1 MMRKI
6 SLMVFTMLIMLTFT
20 FNVYAANPPLDGNY
34 KVELTFT
41 GGTGRITAISPTD
54 LTVSGGKITAKI
66 TLTSSNYTY
75 MIVNGTKYNNTAATG
90 ENSTF
95 IIPISAL
102 DTEINVTACTV
113 AMSTPKEIDYTI
125 KLSSQGTIGEDKG
138 ANQNENKNKNENT
151 TKNPVNNDTNSKNP
165 VNSDTNGKNT
175 NTKDTKDN
183 STTESPKTGEG
194 EASKADN
201 GVTNS
206 SNNTEKTPNENDTK
220 EDKKD
225 SAEIPNDKELPKE
238 SAQLQSSPPSSNSN
252 LSKIIIGI
260 IVIIIF
266 VVIGILLKKRKIS
279 NK

>member
-6 SLMVFTMLIMLTFT
+6 SLMVFTMLIILTFT
-20 FNVYAANPPLDGNY
+20 FNVYATNPPLDGNY
-34 KVELTFT
+34 KVELIFT

-75 MIVNGTKYNNTAATG
+75 MIVNGTKYNNTATAG
-90 ENSTF
+90 GNSTF

-125 KLSSQGTIGEDKG
+125 KLSSQGTISEDTG
-138 ANQNENKNKNENT
+138 ANQKADKNKNENT
-151 TKNPVNNDTNSKNP
+151 TKNPVNSDTNS
-165 VNSDTNGKNT
+165 KNT

-183 STTESPKTGEG
+183 NITESPKTGES
-194 EASKADN
+194 EASKVDN

-206 SNNTEKTPNENDTK
+206 SNNTEKTPKENDTK

-225 SAEIPNDKELPKE
+225 SVEIPKDKELPKE
-238 SAQLQSSPPSSNSN
+238 SAQLQLSSPSNDSN

-260 IVIIIF
+260 IVIIAF

>member
-34 KVELTFT
+34 KVGLTFT
-41 GGTGRITAISPTD
+41 GGTGRVTAISPTD

-66 TLTSSNYTY
+66 ILTSSNYTY
-75 MIVNGTKYNNTAATG
+75 IIVNGTKYNNTAAAG

-125 KLSSQGTIGEDKG
+125 KLLSQGTIGEDKG
-138 ANQNENKNKNENT
+138 ANQNANKNKNENT
-151 TKNPVNNDTNSKNP
+151 TKNPVNSDTNS
-165 VNSDTNGKNT
+165 KNT

-194 EASKADN
+194 EASKVDN

-206 SNNTEKTPNENDTK
+206 SNNTEKTPKENDTK

-225 SAEIPNDKELPKE
+225 SAEIPNHKELPKE
-238 SAQLQSSPPSSNSN
+238 SAQLQSSSPSNDSN

-260 IVIIIF
+260 IVIIAF

>member
-1 MMRKI
+1 MKMMRKI

-20 FNVYAANPPLDGNY
+20 FNVYAATPPLDGNY
-34 KVELTFT
+34 KVGLTFT
-41 GGTGRITAISPTD
+41 GGTGRVTAISPTD

-66 TLTSSNYTY
+66 ILTSSNYTY

-125 KLSSQGTIGEDKG
+125 KLSSQGTIGKDKG
-138 ANQNENKNKNENT
+138 ANQNSNKNKNENT
-151 TKNPVNNDTNSKNP
+151 TKNPVNSDTNSKN
-165 VNSDTNGKNT
+165 TNAKD
-175 NTKDTKDN
+175 TKDTKDN

-194 EASKADN
+194 EASKVDN
-201 GVTNS
+201 GITNS
-206 SNNTEKTPNENDTK
+206 SNNTEKTPKENDTK

-225 SAEIPNDKELPKE
+225 SAEISNDKELPKE
-238 SAQLQSSPPSSNSN
+238 SAQLQSSSPSNDSN

-260 IVIIIF
+260 IVIIAF

>member
-20 FNVYAANPPLDGNY
+20 FNVYAATPPLDGNY
-34 KVELTFT
+34 KVGLTFT
-41 GGTGRITAISPTD
+41 GGTGRVTAISPTD

-66 TLTSSNYTY
+66 ILTSSNYTY

-125 KLSSQGTIGEDKG
+125 KLSSQGTIGKDKG
-138 ANQNENKNKNENT
+138 ANQNSNKNKNENT
-151 TKNPVNNDTNSKNP
+151 TKNPVNSYTNSKN
-165 VNSDTNGKNT
+165 TNAKD
-175 NTKDTKDN
+175 TKDTKDN

-194 EASKADN
+194 EASKVDN
-201 GVTNS
+201 GITNS
-206 SNNTEKTPNENDTK
+206 SNNTEKTPKENDTK

-225 SAEIPNDKELPKE
+225 SAEISNDKELPKE
-238 SAQLQSSPPSSNSN
+238 SAQLQSSSPSNDSN

-260 IVIIIF
+260 IVIIAF

>member
-34 KVELTFT
+34 KVGLTFT
-41 GGTGRITAISPTD
+41 GGTGRVTAISPTD

-66 TLTSSNYTY
+66 ILTSSNYTY

-125 KLSSQGTIGEDKG
+125 KLSSQGTIGKDKG
-138 ANQNENKNKNENT
+138 ANQNSNKNKNENT
-151 TKNPVNNDTNSKNP
+151 TKNPVNSDTNSKNT
-165 VNSDTNGKNT
+165 NAKDTKD
-175 NTKDTKDN
+175 TKDTKDN

-194 EASKADN
+194 EASKVDN
-201 GVTNS
+201 GITNS
-206 SNNTEKTPNENDTK
+206 SNNTEKTPKENDTK

-225 SAEIPNDKELPKE
+225 SAEISNDKELPKE
-238 SAQLQSSPPSSNSN
+238 SAQLQSSSPSNDSN

-260 IVIIIF
+260 IVIIAF

>member
-6 SLMVFTMLIMLTFT
+6 SLMVFTMLIILTFT

-75 MIVNGTKYNNTAATG
+75 MIVNGTKYNNTAAAG

-125 KLSSQGTIGEDKG
+125 KLSSQGTIGKDKG
-138 ANQNENKNKNENT
+138 ANQNSNKNKNENT
-151 TKNPVNNDTNSKNP
+151 TKNPVNSDTNSKN
-165 VNSDTNGKNT
+165 TNAKD
-175 NTKDTKDN
+175 TKDTKDN

-194 EASKADN
+194 EASKVDN
-201 GVTNS
+201 GITNS

-260 IVIIIF
+260 IVIITF

>member
-1 MMRKI
+1 MKMMRKI

-34 KVELTFT
+34 KVGLTFT
-41 GGTGRITAISPTD
+41 GGTGRVTAISPTD

-66 TLTSSNYTY
+66 ILTSSNYTY

-125 KLSSQGTIGEDKG
+125 KLSSQGTIGKDKG
-138 ANQNENKNKNENT
+138 ANQNSNKNKNENT
-151 TKNPVNNDTNSKNP
+151 TKNPVNSYTNSKN
-165 VNSDTNGKNT
+165 TNAKD
-175 NTKDTKDN
+175 TKDTKDN

-194 EASKADN
+194 EASKVDN
-201 GVTNS
+201 GITNS
-206 SNNTEKTPNENDTK
+206 SNNTEKTPKENDTK

-225 SAEIPNDKELPKE
+225 SAEISNDKELPKE
-238 SAQLQSSPPSSNSN
+238 STQLQSSSPSNDSN

-260 IVIIIF
+260 IVIIAF